1 MDLDAPR
8 GRLWEEAYEYF
19 VHRSGFTQG
28 KGFTQFSV
36 MSPTYRGSGLSFGG
50 IGSLDDIIES
60 FRLHAASGSKDLF
73 CSSQGPKKMVHTR
86 KTLCADVS
94 GGKLWINILHKSPK
108 HGLASKAWAD
118 YLPLTER
125 VKKGSQTNLHL
136 DSRYIYLFVAFKLKA
151 LCDSSPL
158 LTT

>member
-8 GRLWEEAYEYF
+8 GR
-19 VHRSGFTQG
+19 TQG
-28 KGFTQFSV
+28 TSYEKRPMNILCIGQALTQAKGFTQFSV
-36 MSPTYRGSGLSFGG
+36 MSPTYRGNGLSFGG

-60 FRLHAASGSKDLF
+60 FRLHAASG
-73 CSSQGPKKMVHTR
+73 PKKMVHTG

-94 GGKLWINILHKSPK
+94 GGELWINILHKSPK
-108 HGLASKAWAD
+108 HGLASKSWAD

-136 DSRYIYLFVAFKLKA
+136 DSRYIYLFVALKLKA

-158 LTT
+158 LTTQL

>member
-8 GRLWEEAYEYF
+8 GRLWEDAYEYF
-19 VHRSGFTQG
+19 VHRSGFNQA

-60 FRLHAASGSKDLF
+60 FRLHAAS
-73 CSSQGPKKMVHTR
+73 
-86 KTLCADVS
+86 DVS

-108 HGLASKAWAD
+108 HGLASKSWAD
-118 YLPLTER
+118 YLPSTER